1 MPSPKPTPEQKAAR
15 QKTRDALRAEKKKE
29 AKVTPQDKALNNLAE
44 NEKVPLLPLGFC
56 NTLNLAFRHC
66 GGIEAMIDL
75 CAYCA
80 DECEEAGRVVIM
92 YREVS
97 PDDRKDLIPEDLC
110 RKADISPARLLGVLA
125 KAAFQRNID
134 MSRDVDGDAQP
145 GSDCRLCEVRRAQ
158 GWSPGPQDAPPGGRR
173 RADGWQ

>member
-15 QKTRDALRAEKKKE
+15 QKTRDALRAAKKKE

-110 RKADISPARLLGVLA
+110 RKADISPARLLGVTGEGGVPA
-125 KAAFQRNID
+125 QHRHVA
-134 MSRDVDGDAQP
+134 DVNGNAQP
-145 GSDCRLCEVRRAQ
+145 GDDRRRGEVRRAQ
-158 GWSPGPQDAPPGGRR
+158 GWSSGPQDAAPGGRR
-173 RADGWQ
+173 RADGRQ